1 MSVKPEPDFTMD
13 ELLRELEATLAPA
26 EDGLTSKELANKL
39 GIGVGAVRTRLYKLS
54 AEGKLVRVRKLVRA
68 MDGRMITVV
77 AYKLAKSGDYEA

>member
-39 GIGVGAVRTRLYKLS
+39 GIGVGAVRTR
-54 AEGKLVRVRKLVRA
+54 
-68 MDGRMITVV
+68 
-77 AYKLAKSGDYEA
+77 

>member
-1 MSVKPEPDFTMD
+1 MD

-39 GIGVGAVRTRLYKLS
+39 GIGVGAVRTRLYRLN
-54 AEGKLVRVRKLVRA
+54 AEGKLVRVRKLIQA